1 MRMTAEKAGKKGL
14 YILAGIVA
22 MVYMLLFGGNAM
34 VSYAAEIR
42 TITDAK
48 IRSEA
53 DTGSAQVGSA
63 PQGTTLSV
71 LGETQ
76 GADNNTWYQVSVDG
90 QTGYIRKDLTEDVD
104 GGSEASGTVAQTDI
118 TSGVIGGSSVTVRK
132 GPSTSAG
139 KAAGAEAGATVRI
152 TGEALGD
159 DGSTWYQVDVDGQ
172 SGFIRSDLFDEAGF
186 AREGGEEGIPEGEG
200 EGGEETPEE
209 PAEGGEESPEAAEG
223 GTKVVNVLSS
233 KVIPD
238 GVDIEDMEIDADTL
252 AGWVSD
258 EYYLLK
264 TREESGNEDYYIYV
278 LSTGKLEKLKLAGSG
293 SFSSLMDGSG
303 KFIVIGV
310 GVLVVIL
317 IIVCIMLAVKLR
329 GYQEY
334 DGYSGGRGRRS
345 YDDDDDD
352 EEEYDDDE
360 YDDDEEYDDEEEYDD
375 DDEEE
380 YDDDE
385 EEYDDDEE
393 EYDDDEE
400 EYDDDEEEYERPV
413 KKRRWSPK
421 NFLSRREEYEE
432 DEDDEEEYEDEDDDE
447 DGYDDEEYLDDD
459 DFEFEFLNMDGKD
472 DF

>member
-159 DGSTWYQVDVDGQ
+159 DGSTWYQVDVDGKT
-172 SGFIRSDLFDEAGF
+172 GFIRSDLFDENGF
-186 AREGGEEGIPEGEG
+186 QRAESSEGEPGEVMEPEGSGEEGGGEEV
-200 EGGEETPEE
+200 
-209 PAEGGEESPEAAEG
+209 PEAAG
-223 GTKVVNVLSS
+223 GSEIKRVISSRSVPGDVDIKDVDIDQAALDEWSSDTIYLLTVEDEDGEVSLYLYSLPKDDKPSKMEKLEQGGSGGGDSLSS
-233 KVIPD
+233 LTEGKGKILMIV
-238 GVDIEDMEIDADTL
+238 A
-252 AGWVSD
+252 A
-258 EYYLLK
+258 
-264 TREESGNEDYYIYV
+264 V
-278 LSTGKLEKLKLAGSG
+278 L
-293 SFSSLMDGSG
+293 F
-303 KFIVIGV
+303 
-310 GVLVVIL
+310 VIL
-317 IIVCIMLAVKLR
+317 IGVCIMLAVKLR
-329 GYQEY
+329 GYQAY
-334 DGYSGGRGRRS
+334 DHDP
-345 YDDDDDD
+345 YDDDEEDEYDEYDEDDEDDEAYEDEED
-352 EEEYDDDE
+352 EEEYDDEEYDEDEDDEDDDE
-360 YDDDEEYDDEEEYDD
+360 YDED
-375 DDEEE
+375 
-380 YDDDE
+380 
-385 EEYDDDEE
+385 
-393 EYDDDEE
+393 
-400 EYDDDEEEYERPV
+400 EYEDERPARR
-413 KKRRWSPK
+413 RRWSPK
-421 NFLSRREEYEE
+421 NFLSRRDTYDDEYDDGYDEEDE
-432 DEDDEEEYEDEDDDE
+432 DEDDEDDD
-447 DGYDDEEYLDDD
+447 EYLDDD
-459 DFEFEFLNMDGKD
+459 DFEFEFLNMDDKD

>member
-14 YILAGIVA
+14 YILAGIA
-22 MVYMLLFGGNAM
+22 IMVYVLLFGGNAM

-76 GADNNTWYQVSVDG
+76 GADNNTWYQVSVNG

-118 TSGVIGGSSVTVRK
+118 TSGVIGGSSATVRK

-139 KAAGAEAGATVRI
+139 KAAGVEAGATVKI

-200 EGGEETPEE
+200 EDGGEETPEE
-209 PAEGGEESPEAAEG
+209 PAEGGEEEPAEPEG
-223 GTKVVNVLSS
+223 GTRVVNVLSS

-238 GVDIEDMEIDADTL
+238 GVDIEDMEINADTL

-264 TREESGNEDYYIYV
+264 TKTEEGQEDYYIYI
-278 LSTGKLEKLKLAGSG
+278 LSSGKLEKLKLAGSG
-293 SFSSLMDGSG
+293 SLSSVMEGSG

-317 IIVCIMLAVKLR
+317 IIICIMLAVKLR
-329 GYQEY
+329 GYQGY
-334 DGYSGGRGRRS
+334 DGYGGGRG
-345 YDDDDDD
+345 YDDDD
-352 EEEYDDDE
+352 EEEYDDE
-360 YDDDEEYDDEEEYDD
+360 DDEEYDDDDEEEYDDEDDEEYDD

-385 EEYDDDEE
+385 YDEDDEE
-393 EYDDDEE
+393 D
-400 EYDDDEEEYERPV
+400 ERPV
-413 KKRRWSPK
+413 RKRRWSPK
-421 NFLSRREEYEE
+421 NFLSRRDEYEEEEEDEE
-432 DEDDEEEYEDEDDDE
+432 DEDDGYDDE
-447 DGYDDEEYLDDD
+447 DDEEYLDDD